1 LSGKSYTAD
10 RGLYLVYMRLF
21 LFAWIATAIPSFAL
35 FGQNFSLD
43 STTGLGLHCVAAQP
57 ATHMGRKCVRIVP
70 ADDGGGIAVLTGTEF
85 HNGVIDVDVAGKP
98 AAGAPGDARG
108 FVGIAFRVSPDA
120 AKYECFYIRPTNGRA
135 EDQERRN
142 HSTQYVSLPDFEW
155 FKLRKETPGKYE
167 SYVDLVTGEWTK
179 IKVDVRGVKA
189 RLYVNGAAQPA
200 LLVNDLKLGDGKGA
214 VALWIGVG
222 TEAHFANLKL
232 SR

>member
-1 LSGKSYTAD
+1 M
-10 RGLYLVYMRLF
+10 GLFR
-21 LFAWIATAIPSFAL
+21 FAWLAAAIPSFAVC
-35 FGQNFSLD
+35 GQNFPLD
-43 STTGLGLHCVAAQP
+43 SAAGLDLHRVAAQP
-57 ATHMGRKCVRIVP
+57 ATYMGRKCVRVVP
-70 ADDGGGIAVLTGTEF
+70 VDDGRGIAVLNGTEF
-85 HNGVIDVDVAGKP
+85 HNGAIDVDVAGKP

-108 FVGIAFRVSPDA
+108 FVGVAFRVSPDA

-142 HSTQYVSLPDFEW
+142 HSTQYISLPDFEW

-167 SYVDLVTGEWTK
+167 SYVDLVTGEWTN

-200 LLVNDLKLGDGKGA
+200 LLVNDLKLGDRQGA

-232 SR
+232 SQ